1 MRLPQL
7 FLALCVIVGMAPLAE
22 AAPRKAPSTPYHRA
36 VDPFIAELNRQ
47 CPGRALQ
54 NLAAGDLALIQE
66 GFVETLTVAQR
77 HTVEDAVGQR
87 CARIEAGLTCA
98 NTASLD
104 AFRRLSVLPRFTAAA
119 CATRWTCKGVA
130 DCAEAR
136 P

>member
-7 FLALCVIVGMAPLAE
+7 FLAAAAFTVLASPPQ
-22 AAPRKAPSTPYHRA
+22 AAQKTPYHRA
-36 VDPFIAELNRQ
+36 VDPFVAELNRQ
-47 CPGRALQ
+47 CPGRNLQ
-54 NLAAGDLALIQE
+54 DLSAGDLGLIQE
-66 GFVETLTVAQR
+66 GFVETLTLARR
-77 HTVEDAVGQR
+77 HTVEDAVGLR

-104 AFRRLSVLPRFTAAA
+104 AFRRLGVLPRFTAAA